1 LLAPLSG
8 CASAPS
14 RYGLI
19 EDSVR
24 AGNMGEAD
32 QIMER
37 AEHEYGSK
45 SRALYGM
52 DRGMTLHLAGR
63 YQDSNAVLD
72 QAEEETERLYTR
84 RIRVETKAFLLN
96 DTELP
101 YEGESYER
109 IMINVLKA
117 LNYGV
122 MGNWEAALVEARR
135 IDQRLNLLFDQTDEK
150 DSYREDAFARYL
162 TGILYEA
169 AGELND
175 AFIAYRKAYE
185 NYRLMQSWSRVPAP
199 YLLRADLLRVTDALK
214 MSQEYEEYR
223 QAFPDTSWQP
233 VAETQHL
240 AQIVVFS
247 YNGRAPRKE
256 DRFIDL
262 PVSLDAL
269 KLVLLTK
276 GVLGASTQETRAA
289 ESALYGLNGHVV
301 RVAIPVLV
309 PQKTSVTYGE
319 ISLRG
324 ADTIVSAR
332 TERAQN
338 VTALAEQDLAEQL
351 GGLAAKAVARA
362 AVKYAM
368 AEGAGRGAAAAA
380 GQNNAGALIGVLVR
394 LLAHTLAVGTEEAD
408 KRSWR
413 TLPDEVQ
420 VARLWVPPGS
430 YELRIRSVG
439 HNGEQVGWE
448 AVHPVILVEGETRF
462 ITERVLP

>member
-1 LLAPLSG
+1 
-8 CASAPS
+8 
-14 RYGLI
+14 
-19 EDSVR
+19 
-24 AGNMGEAD
+24 
-32 QIMER
+32 MER
-37 AEHEYGSK
+37 ADPDYDSK
-45 SRALYGM
+45 SRVLYGM

-72 QAEEETERLYTR
+72 QAEEETDRLYTR
-84 RIRVETKAFLLN
+84 RIRVETRAFLLN

-101 YEGESYER
+101 YEGEPYER
-109 IMINVLKA
+109 VMINVLKA

-135 IDQRLNLLFDQTDEK
+135 IDQRLNLLSDETEAK

-175 AFIAYRKAYE
+175 AFIAYRKAYD
-185 NYRLMQSWSRVPAP
+185 NYRLMQSWSQVPAP
-199 YLLRADLLRVTDALK
+199 YLLRADLLRVTAALG
-214 MSQEYEEYR
+214 MSQEYEEY
-223 QAFPDTSWQP
+223 QQTFPDTSWQTS
-233 VAETQHL
+233 EQTRQL

-262 PVSLDAL
+262 PISLDAL
-269 KLVLLTK
+269 RLVLLTK
-276 GVLGASTQETRAA
+276 GVLGASTQDTRAA
-289 ESALYGLNGHVV
+289 ESVLYGLNGRVV
-301 RVAIPVLV
+301 RVAVPGLV
-309 PQKTSVTYGE
+309 VQKTAVAYGE
-319 ISLRG
+319 ISLRS
-324 ADTIVSAR
+324 ADTAVSAR

-338 VTALAEQDLAEQL
+338 VTALAEQDLSERI

-368 AEGAGRGAAAAA
+368 AEGVGRGAQAAA
-380 GQNNAGALIGVLVR
+380 GRDAGPLVGVIVQ

-420 VARLWVPPGS
+420 IARLWVPPGS

-439 HNGEQVGWE
+439 RNGERVGRE
-448 AVHPVILVEGETRF
+448 AVHPVILKAGETRF

>member
-1 LLAPLSG
+1 LLALLAG
-8 CASAPS
+8 CSSAPS
-14 RYGLI
+14 HYVLVEERL
-19 EDSVR
+19 R
-24 AGNMGEAD
+24 AGDMGGAD
-32 QIMER
+32 QIVER
-37 AEHEYGSK
+37 TDPEYGAK
-45 SRALYGM
+45 SRVLYGM

-72 QAEEETERLYTR
+72 QAEAEMDRLYTR
-84 RIRVETKAFLLN
+84 RIRVEAKAFLLN

-101 YEGESYER
+101 YEGEPYER
-109 IMINVLKA
+109 VMINALKA

-122 MGNWEAALVEARR
+122 MGNWDAALVEARR
-135 IDQRLNLLFDQTDEK
+135 IDQRLNLLFDQTNEK

-175 AFIAYRKAYE
+175 AFIAYRKAYD

-199 YLLRADLLRVTDALK
+199 YLLRADLLRVTDALH
-214 MSQEYEEYR
+214 MNQEYEEYR
-223 QAFPDTSWQP
+223 QTFPDTSWQP
-233 VAETQHL
+233 MEQTRQL

-276 GVLGASTQETRAA
+276 GVLGASTQETRTA
-289 ESALYGLNGHVV
+289 ETVLYGLNGRVV
-301 RVAIPVLV
+301 RVAIPSLV
-309 PQKTSVTYGE
+309 SQKTTVAYGE

-324 ADTIVSAR
+324 ADSAVSAR

-338 VTALAEQDLAEQL
+338 VTALAVQDLDERIT
-351 GGLAAKAVARA
+351 GLATKAVARA
-362 AVKYAM
+362 AVKYVM
-368 AEGAGRGAAAAA
+368 AEGIGRGAQAAA
-380 GQNNAGALIGVLVR
+380 GQNNAGALIGIFVR
-394 LLAHTLAVGTEEAD
+394 LIAHTLAVGTEEAD

-420 VARLWVPPGS
+420 IARLWVPPGS

-439 HNGEQVGWE
+439 RNGEVVGRE
-448 AVHPVILVEGETRF
+448 AVHPVILEAGETRF
-462 ITERVLP
+462 ITDRVLP